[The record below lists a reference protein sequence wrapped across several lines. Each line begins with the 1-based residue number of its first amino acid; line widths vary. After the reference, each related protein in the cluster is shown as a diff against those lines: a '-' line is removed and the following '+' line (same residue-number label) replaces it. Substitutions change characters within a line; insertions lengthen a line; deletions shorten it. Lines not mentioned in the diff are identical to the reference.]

1 MKPPT
6 VLPHVLLAPQL
17 WVPLTHSLMSIV
29 HRGPSNLQNTI
40 MSAQADSQEACTS
53 HEQHDVK
60 HKLLHAIF
68 LHRNAKR
75 GRCIPCARKT
85 VDAGAAA
92 GSEIGGQGWLW
103 QTWLYGLPGLGVEV
117 VHILADEAK
126 CRVVVGIDSIQP
138 FPCMAA
144 QGFILV

>member
-29 HRGPSNLQNTI
+29 HCGPSNLQNTI
-40 MSAQADSQEACTS
+40 MSTQANSQEACIS
-53 HEQHDVK
+53 HEQCDVK
-60 HKLLHAIF
+60 YKLLHATL
-68 LHRNAKR
+68 LHRRAKK

-85 VDAGAAA
+85 VDAGTVAR
-92 GSEIGGQGWLW
+92 SDIGRSGWLW
-103 QTWLYGLPGLGVEV
+103 QTWLYGLPGLGVKV

-126 CRVVVGIDSIQP
+126 RRVVVGIDSIQP
-138 FPCMAA
+138 FPCMA
-144 QGFILV
+144 QNFMLV